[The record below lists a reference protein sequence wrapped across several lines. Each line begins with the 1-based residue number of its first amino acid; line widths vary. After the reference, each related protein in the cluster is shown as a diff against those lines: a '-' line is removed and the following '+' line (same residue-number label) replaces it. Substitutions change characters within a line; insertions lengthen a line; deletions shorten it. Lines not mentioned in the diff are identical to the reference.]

1 MPKRITW
8 TLELYSL
15 TMKSFTINKSDLKHA
30 VLSKTGWE
38 LARDESGLLYSPR
51 FRQVF
56 GPVQVGVAAEA
67 LSALRWAGQ
76 SLSLLQERWAEKH
89 GLSEGR
95 LGVLFRLYRGGD
107 TALGDLAQD
116 FHTSPRNVTGLVDHL
131 ERDGLVERV
140 PDRDDRR
147 SVRARLTEAGRV
159 RIEAIW
165 KEGLEH
171 QFQVAE
177 GLDHGDL
184 AKLRHLCL
192 QLVENARKELGR

>member
-1 MPKRITW
+1 
-8 TLELYSL
+8 
-15 TMKSFTINKSDLKHA
+15 MKSFTMNHSDMKQADHTKL
-30 VLSKTGWE
+30 GWE
-38 LARDESGLLYSPR
+38 LARDEDGLLYSPR
-51 FRQVF
+51 FREIF
-56 GPVQVGVAAEA
+56 GSVKVGIAAVEA
-67 LSALRWAGQ
+67 LSALRWAGRT
-76 SLSLLQERWAEKH
+76 LSLLQDRWAEKH

-95 LGVLFRLYRGGD
+95 LGLLFRLYRGGD

-131 ERDGLVERV
+131 ERDGLVERM
-140 PDRDDRR
+140 PDPDDRR

-165 KEGLEH
+165 KEGMEN
-171 QFQVAE
+171 QFEVAD
-177 GLDHGDL
+177 GLSAEDL